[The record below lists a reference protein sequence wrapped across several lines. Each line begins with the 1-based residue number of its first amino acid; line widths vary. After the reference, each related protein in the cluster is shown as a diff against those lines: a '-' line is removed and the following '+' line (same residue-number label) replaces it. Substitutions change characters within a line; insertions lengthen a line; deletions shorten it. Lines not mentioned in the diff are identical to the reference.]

1 VGTPGRICLRLRS
14 RISLIF
20 LYISGWSF
28 CNCFPS
34 LDPLRRTLT
43 NLFSNMH
50 MFSKKVNFT
59 WTSIFIRIYF
69 HLQAFFFHHSVIL
82 LEHFHWLFTLFFL
95 DEVFPA
101 TFLWMHSS
109 RMCRSFFVLHAGWT
123 CDAFSPFL
131 STWLAM
137 KEVSI
142 SMFCILHWHG
152 SLWFDLRWY
161 NEDSSY

>member
-1 VGTPGRICLRLRS
+1 MGTPGRICLRLRS

-82 LEHFHWLFTLFFL
+82 LEHFHWLFTLFIFL
-95 DEVFPA
+95 MKS
-101 TFLWMHSS
+101 FLPHFCECTPVVCAGLSS
-109 RMCRSFFVLHAGWT
+109 
-123 CDAFSPFL
+123 FSML
-131 STWLAM
+131 AELAM
-137 KEVSI
+137 
-142 SMFCILHWHG
+142 L
-152 SLWFDLRWY
+152 SLLSFLPDLLWKKCQFPCFVFFTDTVVY
-161 NEDSSY
+161 GLI